1 MHVSKRVY
9 FVVPEAMK
17 TKLFRI
23 ADEKGINASQYMKLI
38 LTQAIKI
45 EERKE
50 NKELI
55 KRVR

>member
-38 LTQAIKI
+38 LTQAIKS
-45 EERKE
+45 EEKKASRS
-50 NKELI
+50 L
-55 KRVR
+55 